1 MQTLSEKSKNLFQ
14 NFEKLQEE
22 RQKLQKL
29 HEDLACVLR
38 KDNRRVKLLLL
49 QKEEQ
54 KNTQKGRN
62 CQC

>member
-1 MQTLSEKSKNLFQ
+1 LQTLSEKSKNLFQ

>member
-1 MQTLSEKSKNLFQ
+1 LFQ